1 MKKTT
6 VGVTILI
13 MAVLVGVVGCYA
25 YFSGKARQT
34 AEDAALSAV
43 QLVLSRDLQN
53 DYPATVKEVLK
64 YYTEIEK
71 CFYNEEYTDEEL
83 EALAAAA
90 DEFDQAIET
99 GDANVIAKADEQF
112 HEIIISATGNDK
124 LIELLNSFL
133 KQIYRYRAAYVKHE
147 SVYGELKAEHRKILK
162 GLEQGDVDMTM
173 EAMFVHIDRQQKFM
187 QEWCADRA
195 KK

>member
-83 EALAAAA
+83 EALAMQARKLYDDELLAAN
-90 DEFDQAIET
+90 EVET
-99 GDANVIAKADEQF
+99 YMEKLKAD
-112 HEIIISATGNDK
+112 IATFK
-124 LIELLNSFL
+124 ANS
-133 KQIYRYRAAYVKHE
+133 RRMTGVAVAAST
-147 SVYGELKAEHRKILK
+147 SVYYFEEDASQFARIHCAYTLSDKVVNNSSVGVVYLLRQDENKRWKIYGWK
-162 GLEQGDVDMTM
+162 SVAGSES
-173 EAMFVHIDRQQKFM
+173 IN
-187 QEWCADRA
+187 
-195 KK
+195 